1 MLTLRM
7 RLPAAIRG
15 VSSQKSFAAMTRIKL
30 APSTLR
36 IRGAFGASATLR
48 RLPSSWQ
55 RVGLPAASCIRRVA
69 VHTRAR
75 GHLAMCRRAGVRRAC
90 AALLALSLAA
100 CAGAKGGTPPLHFAF
115 VGGALYARLT
125 TEWEDRGDHALYTLL
140 QLARRGG
147 VPDVRGALGAVAGDT
162 SGAADGATL
171 SFWRPA
177 NATTPLLWPDHD
189 FSGWASAWIAPHDA
203 LAAALDADAP
213 PWAKRRGSVYW
224 TGALVGGELRP
235 AFAAC
240 AAAQPAAFT
249 ADVID
254 WSKLRARDPLPFAAH
269 RQALKPLAGDLRRMT
284 AHKYVVY
291 LWGRSWSSSLKRLA
305 LAGAAL
311 LVPASNPFESF
322 VSQQLAECAG
332 CVVEYDASDPAR
344 LCAAI
349 ADALRNVSDAEAAQ
363 RAARLGAFVRQRL
376 RHEDVLRFAKSV
388 LDDLVAL
395 NGQLPAHELEGDGA
409 TLRIRGQEEAPLRRV
424 DCAAAKTAH
433 RMRLGHAAAWQ
444 VDAWLDDDCEPHTQ
458 VPYLKYVA
466 L

>member
-1 MLTLRM
+1 M
-7 RLPAAIRG
+7 R
-15 VSSQKSFAAMTRIKL
+15 
-30 APSTLR
+30 
-36 IRGAFGASATLR
+36 
-48 RLPSSWQ
+48 
-55 RVGLPAASCIRRVA
+55 
-69 VHTRAR
+69 
-75 GHLAMCRRAGVRRAC
+75 RRAGVRRAF
-90 AALLALSLAA
+90 AACLALSLGA

-140 QLARRGG
+140 QLARAAAAGEDLGG

-162 SGAADGATL
+162 SGTTDGATL

-224 TGALVGGELRP
+224 TGALVGGALRP

-269 RQALKPLAGDLRRMT
+269 RQALKPMGGDLRHMT

-311 LVPASNPFESF
+311 LVPSRNPFESF

-332 CVVEYDASDPAR
+332 CVVRARTMDIASR
-344 LCAAI
+344 
-349 ADALRNVSDAEAAQ
+349 
-363 RAARLGAFVRQRL
+363 
-376 RHEDVLRFAKSV
+376 VLTCV
-388 LDDLVAL
+388 LDVRSA
-395 NGQLPAHELEGDGA
+395 
-409 TLRIRGQEEAPLRRV
+409 
-424 DCAAAKTAH
+424 CA
-433 RMRLGHAAAWQ
+433 G
-444 VDAWLDDDCEPHTQ
+444 
-458 VPYLKYVA
+458 
-466 L
+466 

>member
-1 MLTLRM
+1 M
-7 RLPAAIRG
+7 
-15 VSSQKSFAAMTRIKL
+15 
-30 APSTLR
+30 
-36 IRGAFGASATLR
+36 
-48 RLPSSWQ
+48 
-55 RVGLPAASCIRRVA
+55 
-69 VHTRAR
+69 
-75 GHLAMCRRAGVRRAC
+75 RRAGARRAF
-90 AALLALSLAA
+90 AACLALSLAA
-100 CAGAKGGTPPLHFAF
+100 CAAAKGGTPPLHFAF

-140 QLARRGG
+140 QLARAAAAGEDLGG

-162 SGAADGATL
+162 SGTTDGATL

-224 TGALVGGELRP
+224 TGALVGGALRP

-254 WSKLRARDPLPFAAH
+254 WSKLRARDPLPFAVH
-269 RQALKPLAGDLRRMT
+269 RQALKPMGGDLRHMT

-311 LVPASNPFESF
+311 LVPSRNPFESF
-322 VSQQLAECAG
+322 VSQQLAECVG
-332 CVVEYDASDPAR
+332 CVVRAR
-344 LCAAI
+344 CLW
-349 ADALRNVSDAEAAQ
+349 LS
-363 RAARLGAFVRQRL
+363 RLA
-376 RHEDVLRFAKSV
+376 
-388 LDDLVAL
+388 
-395 NGQLPAHELEGDGA
+395 
-409 TLRIRGQEEAPLRRV
+409 
-424 DCAAAKTAH
+424 C
-433 RMRLGHAAAWQ
+433 
-444 VDAWLDDDCEPHTQ
+444 
-458 VPYLKYVA
+458 
-466 L
+466 